1 VQQLEV
7 GGISM
12 MAGHTGS
19 GMLGVEHGIS
29 HELLD
34 VVIVEAVVNSG
45 AFAASADKASHPELR
60 QVLGDARGWF
70 VDVVCQVAYRHLL
83 AYQCPED
90 LNAGGIRQHAED
102 LDH

>member
-1 VQQLEV
+1 VQQREV
-7 GGISM
+7 GGITM

-34 VVIVEAVVNSG
+34 VVIVEAVVDRG
-45 AFAASADKASHPELR
+45 ALTARADKTCHAELR
-60 QVLGDARGWF
+60 QVLGDTRGWL
-70 VDVVCQVAYRHLL
+70 VYVVRQVAHRHLL

-102 LDH
+102 LDY